1 MPPSDADAR
10 SLVARHAAALLR
22 ELAELPAGAGP
33 VRVTD
38 AAGGLACLV
47 QVWVAGAK
55 LPTAGAERAR
65 AAATGGRDACRADVL
80 AAVRAADRPLTRKQV
95 VRALRAAGLQHGAG
109 TVAKALAD
117 LTRSGEL
124 VNMLDKRGYRLP
136 GWVRPT
142 PGLFDEE

>member
-22 ELAELPAGAGP
+22 ELSELPAGAGP

-47 QVWVAGAK
+47 QVWAAGAK

-65 AAATGGRDACRADVL
+65 AVASGGRDACRADVL
-80 AAVRAADRPLTRKQV
+80 AVVRAAGRPLTRKQV
-95 VRALRAAGLQHGAG
+95 VRALRAAGHQYGAS
-109 TVAKALAD
+109 TVAKALAE

-124 VNMLDKRGYRLP
+124 VNQLDKRGYRLP

-142 PGLFDEE
+142 PGLFDKE